1 MGCSFTRL
9 RRSYVVAVM
18 ALPLAALAWAGP
30 ALAQQQPL
38 RFEVRAWPDAAVLG
52 TAVVG
57 NLVPEL
63 FKARLPHARCGP
75 CDPSGL
81 LGIDRGTVGVLR
93 PLPAQL
99 SDAALF
105 GGLLAGAALTWRSR
119 RGEASETRQDD
130 LVVLAEALAIT
141 GAATGWIKVL
151 ARRPRPFLFTDSA
164 AHYWEPDAGL
174 SFPSGHASVAFAGAA
189 AYASMLHRRGVSEG
203 RGTEVALLFSAAAVT
218 GGLRVIA
225 HKHFPTDVVAGALL
239 GAAIGWVV
247 PRVHATR

>member
-1 MGCSFTRL
+1 VL
-9 RRSYVVAVM
+9 AVT
-18 ALPLAALAWAGP
+18 ALPAAALAFAAP

-38 RFEVRAWPDAAVLG
+38 RFDVRPWPDAAVLG

-57 NLVPEL
+57 GLLPEL
-63 FKARLPHARCGP
+63 FKSRLPHARCGP

-81 LGIDRGTVGVLR
+81 WVIDRGSVGVLR

-99 SDAALF
+99 SDATLF

-119 RGEASETRQDD
+119 PGEARETRQSD
-130 LVVLAEALAIT
+130 LVVLAEALAVT
-141 GAATGWIKVL
+141 GAATGWVKVL
-151 ARRPRPFLFTDSA
+151 VRRPRPFLFTDSA

-189 AYASMLHRRGVSEG
+189 AYASMLHRRGLSEG
-203 RGTEVALLFSAAAVT
+203 RGTEIGLLFGAAAVT
-218 GGLRVIA
+218 SGLRVIA
-225 HKHFPTDVVAGALL
+225 HKHFPTDVLAGAGL
-239 GAAIGWVV
+239 GVAVGWVV